1 MGFPQEKWEAAMRNS
16 MFRFLA
22 VATALALAPALAAA
36 KGPHGNPHGGGGAK
50 FSDHDSDDQGKHAKG
65 HGDHDRDDDRDGDH
79 DRDDRGRPPGWSKGK
94 KTGWGNCDVPP
105 GQVKKLG
112 CHPRN
117 HTVARRHGDGDHD
130 RDDRNR
136 PVATIPPRPVRG
148 ATPIPI
154 QRRQQAATRGTTT
167 TTSTRRTNIRR
178 SGSKTQVL
186 DQGPERR

>member
-1 MGFPQEKWEAAMRNS
+1 MRNS

-50 FSDHDSDDQGKHAKG
+50 FSDHDSDDREKHAKG

-105 GQVKKLG
+105 GHNDDLV
-112 CHPRN
+112 
-117 HTVARRHGDGDHD
+117 TARGQRLFHSIL
-130 RDDRNR
+130 DDRL
-136 PVATIPPRPVRG
+136 VH
-148 ATPIPI
+148 
-154 QRRQQAATRGTTT
+154 QREHLFRLGLGGRQKTRAQ
-167 TTSTRRTNIRR
+167 
-178 SGSKTQVL
+178 SGSRKNSFTN
-186 DQGPERR
+186 PHFHWRMS

>member
-1 MGFPQEKWEAAMRNS
+1 MRNS

-105 GQVKKLG
+105 GQAKKVG
-112 CHPRN
+112 CHPYR
-117 HTVARRHGDGDHD
+117 HSRARRPLVLPRNDRDRRLRDNDHD
-130 RDDRNR
+130 ADDRVPLR
-136 PVATIPPRPVRG
+136 PAVPRG
-148 ATPIPI
+148 
-154 QRRQQAATRGTTT
+154 RR
-167 TTSTRRTNIRR
+167 
-178 SGSKTQVL
+178 
-186 DQGPERR
+186 

>member
-1 MGFPQEKWEAAMRNS
+1 MRNS

-22 VATALALAPALAAA
+22 VATALALAPALASA
-36 KGPHGNPHGGGGAK
+36 KGPKGNPHSGGAN
-50 FSDHDSDDQGKHAKG
+50 FSDHDRDDREHHAKG

-117 HTVARRHGDGDHD
+117 ATARRHGDGDHD

-136 PVATIPPRPVRG
+136 PTATVPPRPVRST
-148 ATPIPI
+148 TPIPV
-154 QRRQQAATRGTTT
+154 QRRQQAAARTTT
-167 TTSTRRTNIRR
+167 TTTRRNVRR
-178 SGSKTQVL
+178 TGSKAPVL
-186 DQGPERR
+186 DQGAKEQR